1 MIDFT
6 ATPHVYGVKLC
17 ALVNSDSRPID
28 DDAVERLADSMKTLG
43 VSSPIMVR
51 RVAGEIHVVFGQHRV
66 EAARRLDWDNIP
78 AMFVKGTDLENELR
92 QIDENLVRHDLSAM
106 EKTQQLARRVEIVSA
121 LAEVGEINASNP
133 RENTDAPR
141 KRGRG
146 RPKGKVQ
153 EVAAA
158 TGTTPREV
166 QKAVRRTR
174 RIAPAVQ
181 KRLTKSRAPADALDA
196 LADLDHIEQG
206 EVVDRMEKNG
216 ETARK
221 AIETVAPGKAKPK
234 RSATAAA
241 DAVFAGIRI
250 RTRAKAE
257 TPGLIAIKSAWTDA
271 TDADRAA
278 FDEWRAG
285 AGR

>member
-121 LAEVGEINASNP
+121 LAEVGENNASNP
-133 RENTDAPR
+133 RENPDAPR

-181 KRLTKSRAPADALDA
+181 KRLTESRAPADALDA

-234 RSATAAA
+234 RSTTAA
-241 DAVFAGIRI
+241 DAVFAGIRV

-257 TPGLIAIKSAWTDA
+257 TPELIAIKAAWTDA

>member
-1 MIDFT
+1 MVD
-6 ATPHVYGVKLC
+6 
-17 ALVNSDSRPID
+17 AL
-28 DDAVERLADSMKTLG
+28 ATLG
-43 VSSPIMVR
+43 VCSPIMVR
-51 RVAGEIHVVFGQHRV
+51 RAAGEIHVVFGQHRV

-106 EKTQQLARRVEIVSA
+106 EKTQDLARRVEIVSA
-121 LAEVGEINASNP
+121 LAEVGENHASNP
-133 RENTDAPR
+133 RENPDAPR

-166 QKAVRRTR
+166 QKAVRRTKC
-174 RIAPAVQ
+174 IAPAVQ
-181 KRLTKSRAPADALDA
+181 ERLTKSRAPADALDA
-196 LADLDHIEQG
+196 LDHIEQG
-206 EVVDRMEKNG
+206 EAVDRMEKNG

-234 RSATAAA
+234 RSATAA
-241 DAVFAGIRI
+241 DAVPAGIRI
-250 RTRAKAE
+250 RTRAKPGRLSAE
-257 TPGLIAIKSAWTDA
+257 SSRKQVA
-271 TDADRAA
+271 
-278 FDEWRAG
+278 
-285 AGR
+285 